1 MPPTVSRTPR
11 TKPPTVPRP
20 RTGRGPAGRAVDPRR
35 SAIGIAVVLV
45 AQLMLLLDSTI
56 VNVALPRISTDLGL
70 GPASLSWV
78 LNAYTLAFGG
88 LLLLGGRLGD
98 AFGRLKVFEAGLAL
112 FALSSLLG
120 GLAHSPTMLIAARA
134 AQGIGAAL
142 TAPGALALV
151 TAGARDEA
159 ARHRA
164 LALFSAVSVGG
175 GTLGLVLGGLV
186 TEYGSWRWT
195 LFVNVPLGIAVL
207 ALARRFVIETPRH
220 PGRFDFV
227 GAVTATGAAVAV
239 VWALTEAPDQG
250 WTSPQ
255 TVGALA
261 LAAVLA
267 TVLARTE
274 RRVSHPLLRPDLLRS
289 RRRIAGLVIVTLV
302 FGAQVS
308 TLFLLVQYLHQV
320 LAFSALLAG
329 LAFLPMTLA
338 IFALSRVTPRLVG
351 RFGQRPLLLVGA
363 LGLTGSFVWLAGLD
377 STSSYF
383 PAVFAPLLLNGI
395 CAGLVFMP
403 AASLIVGGVAPEH
416 AGSASGLLQT
426 TQQLG
431 GAIGLAVVVSAEA
444 AGAGAGAVPGAF
456 VPGTHAAFL
465 TTAAFTLA
473 AFTTT
478 VLGLRPVRNRASRKA

>member
-1 MPPTVSRTPR
+1 MPAVPLTPR
-11 TKPPTVPRP
+11 TRPPTAP
-20 RTGRGPAGRAVDPRR
+20 RTGPGPAGRPVDPRR
-35 SAIGIAVVLV
+35 AAIGIAVVLV

-56 VNVALPRISTDLGL
+56 VNVALPEISTDLGF

-98 AFGRLKVFEAGLAL
+98 AFGRLRVFEAGLAV
-112 FALSSLLG
+112 FTLSSLLG
-120 GLAHSPTMLIAARA
+120 GLAQSPTMLIAARA

-142 TAPGALALV
+142 TAPGVLALV
-151 TAGARDEA
+151 TTSTRDEA

-195 LFVNVPLGIAVL
+195 LFINIPIGIAVL
-207 ALARRFVIETPRH
+207 ALARRFVTETPRR
-220 PGRFDFV
+220 PGRFDHV
-227 GAVTATGAAVAV
+227 GAVTATGSAIAV
-239 VWALTEAPDQG
+239 VWSLTGAPEKG

-255 TVGALA
+255 TVGGLA
-261 LAAVLA
+261 LAASLA
-267 TVLARTE
+267 IVLARTE
-274 RRVSHPLLRPDLLRS
+274 RRVTHPLLRPDLLRS
-289 RRRIAGLVIVTLV
+289 RRRIGGMVIVTLV

-308 TLFLLVQYLHQV
+308 TLYLLMLYVEQV
-320 LAFSALLAG
+320 LALSPVSAG

-338 IFALSRVTPRLVG
+338 LFAVSRITPRLVG
-351 RFGQRPLLLVGA
+351 RFGQRPLLLVGT
-363 LGLTGSFVWLAGLD
+363 LGLTGSFLWLGDLD
-377 STSSYF
+377 TTSGYF
-383 PAVFAPLLLNGI
+383 PAVFAPLLLNGV

-431 GAIGLAVVVSAEA
+431 GAVGLAVVVSVKA
-444 AGAGAGAVPGAF
+444 AGAVPGAF

-473 AFTTT
+473 AFIAA
-478 VLGLRPVRNRASRKA
+478 VLGLHPGRKRASRNA